1 MIALHMHPRLASI
14 LAVTLLA
21 LAACQGA
28 PKPYAGDH
36 PPTSAALTP
45 PDSAGILVLPPTGAP
60 PALAADL
67 AQAMAG
73 ALQDADVPASTE
85 AYNRGSYRLTSSVTT
100 APTVT
105 GIVISVDWQLTG
117 ADGSKLGGAASRT
130 EPDDAALSKSGD
142 LVAKA
147 LAAPAVPAILKLVE
161 GGAPLPQGEVNP
173 VVSLRDVQG
182 APGDGD
188 GALARAMGE
197 ALKRVNVAMVDGAD
211 AHHDFLLAGSV
222 EVLAPEGTKQQVKV
236 SWALL
241 RPDGSEVGRVNQQN
255 TVVAGSLNGAWG
267 DVAYAVTAAAAPGV
281 KQLIERA
288 PPGTGG

>member
-1 MIALHMHPRLASI
+1 
-14 LAVTLLA
+14 
-21 LAACQGA
+21 
-28 PKPYAGDH
+28 
-36 PPTSAALTP
+36 
-45 PDSAGILVLPPTGAP
+45 LPPTGAP
-60 PALAADL
+60 ESLGADL
-67 AQAMAG
+67 AQAMAT

-85 AYNRGSYRLTSSVTT
+85 SSNRGSYRLAAAMTT
-100 APTVT
+100 MPA
-105 GIVISVDWQLTG
+105 GAGAAISVDWQLSA
-117 ADGSKLGGAASRT
+117 ADGSKLGGTVSRT
-130 EPDDAALSKSGD
+130 ETDSAALSKNSD

-147 LAAPAVPAILKLVE
+147 LAAPAVPAIMKLVE

-173 VVSLRDVQG
+173 VVGLRDVHG

-188 GALARAMGE
+188 SALARAMGE
-197 ALKRVNVAMVDGAD
+197 ALKRVNVALVEGAD

-222 EVLAPEGTKQQVKV
+222 EVLAPEGSKQQVKV

-255 TVVAGSLNGAWG
+255 TVAAGSLNGAWG

-288 PPGTGG
+288 GLDAGGAS

>member
-1 MIALHMHPRLASI
+1 MIAPHMRPRLAFI
-14 LAVTLLA
+14 LAVTLVA

-60 PALAADL
+60 QSLAADL

-85 AYNRGSYRLTSSVTT
+85 AYNRGSYRLTSSVTS
-100 APTVT
+100 APTAT
-105 GIVISVDWQLTG
+105 GIAISVDWQLTA

-130 EPDDAALSKSGD
+130 ETDDSALSKSGD

-147 LAAPAVPAILKLVE
+147 LAAPAVPVILKLVE
-161 GGAPLPQGEVNP
+161 SGAPLPQGDVNP

-188 GALARAMGE
+188 RALARAMGE

-211 AHHDFLLAGSV
+211 ARHDFLLAGSV

-255 TVVAGSLNGAWG
+255 TVAAGSLNGAWG

-288 PPGTGG
+288 PLGAGG